1 MPDRVPQ
8 IAPPNDTGSPRIL
21 IPGGIGD
28 AYWVM
33 VKMEAFCCREGIT
46 EPPTVLILAESR
58 SWDESRV
65 RSLPFLDMVPFIRT
79 ADPCWIPVDPV
90 DPRPQELHDIYVEC
104 REKQG
109 RTCYPGFMGY
119 EYFLSYNG
127 IINSGN
133 WIENADDLECNWYLP
148 LTVSEGQER
157 FMARCTRRYGKYM
170 ALYFSNFTEEM
181 ITKFPISKIIKA
193 INQFV
198 AQSGLTPVFIGA
210 EWDLGW
216 SYLREIIL
224 SVKGAVNLVG
234 KTSLAQVFGAMRGAK
249 LVVGYHCG
257 LTNMA
262 IMFRKPTALIWVRES
277 FPPASPLAVA
287 PPETRN
293 TTYRPLFAE
302 DLTVDRLVGTM
313 NDLYGMADG

>member
-33 VKMEAFCCREGIT
+33 VKLESFMRREGIVGK
-46 EPPTVLILAESR
+46 PTVLVLAETR

-65 RSLPFLDMVPFIRT
+65 RSLPFLEMVPFIRT
-79 ADPCWIPVDPV
+79 SDPGWVPVDPV
-90 DPRPQELHDIYVEC
+90 DPRPRELHDIYVEC

-133 WIENADDLECNWYLP
+133 WLEDADELECNWYLP
-148 LTVSEGQER
+148 LIVSDEQER
-157 FMARCTRRYGKYM
+157 FRARCIGKYGRYM

-181 ITKFPISKIIKA
+181 LTKFSVGKITRA
-193 INQFV
+193 INRFV
-198 AQSGLTPVFIGA
+198 DRSGLTPVFIGA
-210 EWDLGW
+210 EWDLNW
-216 SYLREIIL
+216 TYLKEIIGA
-224 SVKGAVNLVG
+224 VANAVNLVG
-234 KTSLAQVFGAMRGAK
+234 RTSLEQVFGLIKGAE
-249 LVVGYHCG
+249 LVSGYHSG

-262 IMFRKPTALIWVRES
+262 IMFRKPTSLIWVGES

-293 TTYRPLFAE
+293 TTYRPLLAE
-302 DLTVDRLVGTM
+302 NLTVDRFVDTM
-313 NDLYGMADG
+313 MELHGAVDG